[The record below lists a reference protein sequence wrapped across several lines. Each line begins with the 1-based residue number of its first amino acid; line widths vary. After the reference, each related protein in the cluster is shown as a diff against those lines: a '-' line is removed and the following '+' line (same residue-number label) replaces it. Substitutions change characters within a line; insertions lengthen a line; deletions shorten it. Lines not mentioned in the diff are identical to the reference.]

1 MILLKIR
8 RRIGVMMAISM
19 MMTNSTIYKWL
30 REMMKMMRE
39 GQVI

>member
-30 REMMKMMRE
+30 REMMKMMRK